1 MRKILLVLFVL
12 IAFSVQSQEL
22 NALVT
27 INSEKVQSTNKQVYK
42 TLENSLTEFL
52 NQTKWTNRKVRPQER
67 VNCAF
72 SIIVNEQN
80 GNQFSASLQIQS
92 TRPVYNSTYET
103 PILNI
108 NDQSF
113 NFQYNEF
120 DPLLYNPT
128 RFDSNLVS
136 TIVFYVYVVLGID
149 TDTFA
154 LKGGEKYLKEAQNV
168 MLQAQQSGIGA
179 WQNQVGENNRFALID
194 NLLSQKFSVLRSVY
208 YNYHRKG
215 LDEFYKNE
223 KDGKQQVETSISQ
236 LQRIHN
242 ITVGN
247 YMIRIF
253 LDAKSDEIVSIFT
266 DGKPSRNQ
274 QRMVQVLEKISPTNN
289 RKWKKI
295 N

>member
-1 MRKILLVLFVL
+1 MRKILLALVVLV
-12 IAFSVQSQEL
+12 AMSVQSQEL

-27 INSEKVQSTNKQVYK
+27 INSEKVQSTNKQVYE
-42 TLENSLTEFL
+42 TLQKSLTELL
-52 NQTKWTNRKVRPQER
+52 NQTKWTNRSVKPQER
-67 VNCAF
+67 INCAF
-72 SIIVNEQN
+72 SIIVNAQD
-80 GNQFSASLQIQS
+80 GNQFDASLQIQT

-103 PILNI
+103 PVLNI

-113 NFQYNEF
+113 SFQYNEF
-120 DPLLYNPT
+120 DPLLYNRT

-136 TIVFYVYVVLGID
+136 TIVFYVYVVLGVD
-149 TDTFA
+149 ADTFA

-223 KDGKQQVETSISQ
+223 KGGKQQLETSVSQ